1 MTPDGPIP
9 NGQIIAG
16 QTARLILR
24 PISIGDAAQIQELF
38 PHWEIVRHLRNVIPW
53 PYPADGALQFIRD
66 FALPAIARGDEWIW
80 TLRLKSDP
88 ERIIG
93 VIDLRRGPHDNRGFW
108 LGLPWQGEGLMS
120 EACAWANDFW
130 FDMLGFPVLRVAKAV
145 DNITSRRISEK
156 QGMRLVGVEER
167 GYVCGRLPSEI
178 WEITA
183 DEWRTWKTRRAKE
196 SA

>member
-1 MTPDGPIP
+1 MTPDGEIP
-9 NGQIIAG
+9 NG

-24 PISIGDAAQIQELF
+24 PISLADAAQIQELF
-38 PHWEIVRHLRNVIPW
+38 PHWEIVRYLRNAIPW
-53 PYPADGALQFIRD
+53 PYPADGALEFIRD

-80 TLRLKSDP
+80 TLRLKNAP
-88 ERIIG
+88 ERVIG
-93 VIDLRRGPHDNRGFW
+93 ILNLRRGPHDNRGFW
-108 LGLPWQGEGLMS
+108 LGLAWQGSGLMS

-130 FDMLGFPVLRVAKAV
+130 FETLRFPVLRVAKAR

-167 GYVCGRLPSEI
+167 NYVCGRLPSEI

-183 DEWRTWKTRRAKE
+183 DEWRAWKTRRAKE
-196 SA
+196 SN

>member
-1 MTPDGPIP
+1 MTPDGQIPDGPI
-9 NGQIIAG
+9 IES

-24 PISIGDAAQIQELF
+24 PISIGDAAQIQKLF
-38 PHWEIVRHLRNVIPW
+38 PHWEIVRYLRNVIPW

-80 TLRLKSDP
+80 TLRLKNAP
-88 ERIIG
+88 ERVIG
-93 VIDLRRGPHDNRGFW
+93 ILNLRRGPHDNRGFW
-108 LGLPWQGEGLMS
+108 LGLAWQGSGLMS

-130 FDMLGFPVLRVAKAV
+130 FETLRFPVLRVAKAR

-167 GYVCGRLPSEI
+167 DYVCGRLPSEI

-183 DEWRTWKTRRAKE
+183 DEWRAWKTRRAKE
-196 SA
+196 SN